1 MDLLENKI
9 ISTEEDK
16 EEKNKIEEEKNK
28 IEEENNKIEEE
39 NNKKEEGKN
48 KIEEENNK
56 IEEEN
61 NKIEEDKNKIEEDKN
76 KIEEE
81 NNKIEEAKNNEG
93 KQDLGDEK
101 DGNINENNNLFNINI
116 NLNAQSNININK
128 SEQNLKKE
136 EIDNNNNIQE
146 KQNNQENKIAKNQD
160 KFANIPVYINSAKT
174 LEINQMHVL
183 IYFIRGKLVHKEI
196 LRTFNDF
203 ELYHQTL
210 LDMWPCICVPRL
222 SFKQSSGS
230 SSISFPDVKTKL
242 LNHFFKK
249 LSESKE
255 LLNCEATKIFLGQ
268 DKNYNIKL
276 SNLKMNNNYK
286 EISERYFK
294 IFTDYE
300 VDKKKIDEKE
310 IFIQKFIKLLE
321 ATYKRVVEIGKTIEN
336 EIFNIKKER
345 DSLDF
350 VTKMFLDLE
359 KSMPNPK
366 KYLNDINDVV
376 NPLKSVSKIKYY

>member
-9 ISTEEDK
+9 ISTEENNK
-16 EEKNKIEEEKNK
+16 EENIKQD
-28 IEEENNKIEEE
+28 EN
-39 NNKKEEGKN
+39 
-48 KIEEENNK
+48 
-56 IEEEN
+56 
-61 NKIEEDKNKIEEDKN
+61 
-76 KIEEE
+76 
-81 NNKIEEAKNNEG
+81 NNEG
-93 KQDLGDEK
+93 KKGLGDEK
-101 DGNINENNNLFNINI
+101 DFKNNENNNLFNINI
-116 NLNAQSNININK
+116 NLNLNNQSKINEN
-128 SEQNLKKE
+128 EQNLKTE
-136 EIDNNNNIQE
+136 EKDNNNKIQE
-146 KQNNQENKIAKNQD
+146 KKINKNKMENRQEKI
-160 KFANIPVYINSAKT
+160 ANIPVYINSAKS
-174 LEINQMHVL
+174 LEINQTQVL

-203 ELYHQTL
+203 ELFHQTL

-255 LLNCEATKIFLGQ
+255 LLNCEATKIFLSQ

-276 SNLKMNNNYK
+276 SNMKMNKNNYK
-286 EISERYFK
+286 EISERYLK

-310 IFIQKFIKLLE
+310 VFIKKFIKLLE
-321 ATYKRVVEIGKTIEN
+321 VTYKRMKEIGKTIEN
-336 EIFNIKKER
+336 EIFNIRKEQ

-350 VTKMFLDLE
+350 VTEMFLDLE

-366 KYLNDINDVV
+366 KYLHDINDVV
-376 NPLKSVSKIKYY
+376 NPLKSVSKIKFNIF

>member
-1 MDLLENKI
+1 MDLLQNKI
-9 ISTEEDK
+9 ISTEGDK
-16 EEKNKIEEEKNK
+16 EEKNKIQEEKNK
-28 IEEENNKIEEE
+28 IQEEKNIIQEEN
-39 NNKKEEGKN
+39 
-48 KIEEENNK
+48 
-56 IEEEN
+56 
-61 NKIEEDKNKIEEDKN
+61 
-76 KIEEE
+76 
-81 NNKIEEAKNNEG
+81 NNEG
-93 KQDLGDEK
+93 KNELGDEK
-101 DGNINENNNLFNINI
+101 DYNINENNNLININI
-116 NLNAQSNININK
+116 NLNTQSSININK
-128 SEQNLKKE
+128 NEQNLKTE
-136 EIDNNNNIQE
+136 EKDNNNKIQE
-146 KQNNQENKIAKNQD
+146 KQNNKKTKNHEKI
-160 KFANIPVYINSAKT
+160 ANIPVYINSAKT
-174 LEINQMHVL
+174 LEINQTQVL

-203 ELYHQTL
+203 ELFHQTL
-210 LDMWPCICVPRL
+210 LDMWPCVCVPRL

-230 SSISFPDVKTKL
+230 SSISFPEVKTKL

-255 LLNCEATKIFLGQ
+255 FLNCEATTIFLSQ

-300 VDKKKIDEKE
+300 VDKKKIDEKD

-321 ATYKRVVEIGKTIEN
+321 VTYKRVVEIGKTIEN
-336 EIFNIKKER
+336 EIFNIKKEQ

-350 VTKMFLDLE
+350 VTKMFIDLE

-366 KYLNDINDVV
+366 KYLNGINDVV
-376 NPLKSVSKIKYY
+376 IPLKSVSKI